1 MYFGIFLAKVGRRY
15 RSSLLEQFLHSEACD
30 ALGPRGIR
38 CSHPAGVTG
47 LWFARDDPGMGCYRC
62 PYFAGG
68 PSKCAMAFPQPIG
81 RRLHLCLLLYKSFD
95 EAVAKAGRA
104 VANHW
109 VGVRAALATSLVQD
123 SRRFRGRRDQRCVTT
138 LAASE
143 WVARF
148 QLLQQARHRAA
159 QRRKHTEHTQET
171 RDMPPSLQ
179 RNQTSAF
186 LRDGQQLC
194 GPYQVGACTHV
205 LEDDCPA
212 VHRCAIVLK
221 SGRVRGGRHQGD
233 SCWDRR
239 ALMVADLP
247 PLPVTSP
254 PQGGYP
260 ASGRPSRARPRPS
273 SKKRS
278 QPPPEPLVPPKR
290 QKMAPPEPAGPPPTM
305 VRYTGVASSSS
316 ASSSAGN
323 ACEARFDL
331 LATLNGRH
339 AERPTKIWES
349 STGGCLWLSGIPT
362 PLTVNEFPSVDLQ
375 LVSLHSLEKK
385 GGVGIPGAAVRHIHL
400 THRQKR
406 DAQWQSS
413 WPLARR
419 LLLADGQVLIHC
431 VAGKHRAAGLSVVM
445 RALLTKET
453 LAQSHAHILRRR
465 SVEVEKL
472 LTNRSIAA
480 WLHGI
485 YQNAL

>member
-221 SGRVRGGRHQGD
+221 SGRVCGGRHQGD

-278 QPPPEPLVPPKR
+278 
-290 QKMAPPEPAGPPPTM
+290 T
-305 VRYTGVASSSS
+305 SS
-316 ASSSAGN
+316 GT
-323 ACEARFDL
+323 AC
-331 LATLNGRH
+331 T
-339 AERPTKIWES
+339 S
-349 STGGCLWLSGIPT
+349 
-362 PLTVNEFPSVDLQ
+362 
-375 LVSLHSLEKK
+375 
-385 GGVGIPGAAVRHIHL
+385 
-400 THRQKR
+400 
-406 DAQWQSS
+406 
-413 WPLARR
+413 
-419 LLLADGQVLIHC
+419 
-431 VAGKHRAAGLSVVM
+431 
-445 RALLTKET
+445 
-453 LAQSHAHILRRR
+453 
-465 SVEVEKL
+465 
-472 LTNRSIAA
+472 
-480 WLHGI
+480 
-485 YQNAL
+485 